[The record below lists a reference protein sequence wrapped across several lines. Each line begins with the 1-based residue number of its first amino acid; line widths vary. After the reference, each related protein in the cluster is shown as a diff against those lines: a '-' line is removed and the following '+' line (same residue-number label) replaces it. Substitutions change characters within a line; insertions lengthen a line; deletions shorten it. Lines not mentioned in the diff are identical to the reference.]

1 LLISAAE
8 KGTQTMSTSNGD
20 NPYEAGESS
29 GPAGEGGPE
38 PEGLTGRQAY
48 NVVSDTVTGA
58 NVRLSDNLLQA
69 AIIGVFL
76 ILGAGIGALMVE
88 VRIMGAMIGG
98 VVGLIAGLIGSGIF
112 LMIYRAVMH
121 MRGRHD

>member
-1 LLISAAE
+1 
-8 KGTQTMSTSNGD
+8 MSTSNSD
-20 NPYEAGESS
+20 NPYEPGESS
-29 GPAGEGGPE
+29 GSVGESGPE
-38 PEGLTGRQAY
+38 PDGLTGRQAY

-69 AIIGVFL
+69 AIIAVFL
-76 ILGAGIGALMVE
+76 VLGAGIGALMVE
-88 VRIMGAMIGG
+88 VRIAGAMIGG
-98 VVGLIAGLIGSGIF
+98 IIGLIAGLISSGIF

>member
-1 LLISAAE
+1 M
-8 KGTQTMSTSNGD
+8 GTSNGD
-20 NPYEAGESS
+20 NRDEAGESS
-29 GPAGEGGPE
+29 GPTGEGRPE

-98 VVGLIAGLIGSGIF
+98 VVGLIVGLIGSGIF

>member
-1 LLISAAE
+1 
-8 KGTQTMSTSNGD
+8 MNTSNGD
-20 NPYEAGESS
+20 NPYESSESS
-29 GPAGEGGPE
+29 DPVPESEQGPA
-38 PEGLTGRQAY
+38 GLTGRQTY

-69 AIIGVFL
+69 AIIAVCL
-76 ILGAGIGALMVE
+76 VLGAGIGALVAE
-88 VRIMGAMIGG
+88 VRVAGALIGG
-98 VVGLIAGLIGSGIF
+98 FLGLLVGLFGSGIF